1 MQIVEVLVA
10 AVVFSAASASSLQLW
25 SQAAVSAE
33 GAQRQALQLER
44 IELDRLQLQA
54 HWRRDLGAEAACG
67 DGGDAMKAVAVALPV
82 PPQLQRELLPS
93 PEPAGVLVRWRVASE
108 PALQRERL
116 FTPAGLG
123 VCQANT
129 PPTAQVEE
137 EVLP

>member
-33 GAQRQALQLER
+33 GAQRQAQQLER

-54 HWRRDLGAEAACG
+54 HWRRDLEAEAACG
-67 DGGDAMKAVAVALPV
+67 DGGDAMKAVAAALPV

-93 PEPAGVLVRWRVASE
+93 SEPAGVLVRWRVASE

-116 FTPAGLG
+116 FTPEGLG
-123 VCQANT
+123 VCRADT
-129 PPTAQVEE
+129 PAIAQPEA